1 MIRII
6 TDSSSDMSLKRCKE
20 LNIDLIP
27 LRVHFGQ
34 ESYRSLIEIS
44 NQEFYEKLAGSEALP
59 TTSQITPG
67 EFEQIFTEY
76 TAQGDEVIGLFI
88 SSKMSGTYQSALVAK
103 ELTGSDKIHIVDTMT
118 VTFAL
123 ALLVE
128 EAVKM
133 RDSGSLTAAEIAVRI
148 AELVPRTRLWAAVDT
163 LEYLKKG
170 GRLSPT
176 SAWVAGILG
185 ICPIITISGGLV
197 ATAGKARGRAASYKL
212 IDGLLDKSEIS
223 SDYSLTI
230 GHSNSPKNLEAFN
243 DFFHS
248 RLKKREINICD
259 IGSIV
264 GTHVGPGACGI
275 AYISK

>member
-6 TDSSSDMSLKRCKE
+6 TDSSSDISLKRCKE

-34 ESYRSLIEIS
+34 DSYRSLIEIT
-44 NQEFYEKLAGSEALP
+44 NQEFYERLANSDALP

-76 TAQGDEVIGLFI
+76 IDQGDEIIGLFI

-103 ELTGSDKIHIVDTMT
+103 ELVGSDNIHIVDSLT

-133 RDSGSLTAAEIAVRI
+133 RDSGSLTAVEIAERI

-185 ICPIITISGGLV
+185 ICPIITISDGLV
-197 ATAGKARGRAASYKL
+197 ATAGKARGRVASYKF

-223 SDYSLTI
+223 SDYSLTV
-230 GHSNSPKNLEAFN
+230 GHTNSLKNLEVFN
-243 DFFHS
+243 DYFRG
-248 RLKKREINICD
+248 RLKKREVNICD

-264 GTHVGPGACGI
+264 GAHVGPGACGL
-275 AYISK
+275 AYIVK